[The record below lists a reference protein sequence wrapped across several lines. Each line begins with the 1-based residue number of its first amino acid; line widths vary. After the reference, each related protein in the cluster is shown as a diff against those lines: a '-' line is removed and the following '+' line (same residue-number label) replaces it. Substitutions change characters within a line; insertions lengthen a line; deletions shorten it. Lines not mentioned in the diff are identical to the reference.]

1 MKDHEIAQMKTQLSA
16 YESDLKEKE
25 KTIDD
30 METKLRMANE
40 EKARVER
47 ALISANHH
55 HKNEI
60 QELNVVISGLLGS
73 IQTLEREAAEEEV
86 RKERIWSEK
95 TTEIECL
102 KQKC

>member
-1 MKDHEIAQMKTQLSA
+1 
-16 YESDLKEKE
+16 
-25 KTIDD
+25 
-30 METKLRMANE
+30 MANE
-40 EKARVER
+40 KAGEV

-86 RKERIWSEK
+86 RKERILER
-95 TTEIECL
+95 EDD
-102 KQKC
+102 